1 LRPVRS
7 PRGWRSIL
15 NLTATPETGAFSRQK
30 TRDRL
35 LAVVRG
41 RILTKAFDTERRLA
55 AIFAADV
62 EGYSRLMGADEVGTL
77 QVLTDRRR
85 ILDALI
91 SAHRGRIANTAGDSV
106 LAEFASAVDAV
117 ECAVEAQ
124 TALADA
130 NTPLSPDRHVNFR
143 IGVHV
148 GDIMVRDGDLFGDG
162 VNIAARLQTLAS
174 AGGVCISA
182 VVHDQVRKILSFSFA
197 DLGAQRMKNIE
208 EPTRVYAVNAQPT
221 TTPAPVPEVFPE
233 FPDAGKPLPLPDRP
247 SIAVLPFQNMS
258 GDPEQEYFADGMV
271 DDIITA
277 LSRLRGFFVIAR
289 NSSFAYKGLSPDIRQ
304 VGRELG
310 VRYVLEGSVR
320 KSGNRMRITS
330 QLIDVVNGR
339 HLWAE
344 RYDRELADIFVV
356 QDEITESVVASIEP
370 QLFLAEDLRSKQ
382 KPPANLDAWG
392 CVARALS
399 QYAQFS
405 EQSFRTAQALLEQ
418 AIARDPGYARALA
431 LLAHVRGII
440 AFNGWEEDENLVYTA
455 AMESARRAVAL
466 DRDDPWV
473 HMAVGS
479 LAVQMRRHDEA
490 IVSLSKAV
498 ELNPNFA
505 LAHSNLGRA
514 LAAVGRVEEAMEHTA
529 RALRISPRD
538 PQKHLFLV
546 RYGTAHFAGGRY
558 GVAAEWYQKAVSER
572 PEFINARRLLVAA
585 YALDGDIERARA
597 ALGDLKQLQPAL
609 SLAWIDRH
617 SEMGDAVR
625 GRLIEGL
632 RRAGLQ

>member
-1 LRPVRS
+1 MKPVD
-7 PRGWRSIL
+7 
-15 NLTATPETGAFSRQK
+15 A
-30 TRDRL
+30 
-35 LAVVRG
+35 
-41 RILTKAFDTERRLA
+41 ERRLV

-62 EGYSRLMGADEVGTL
+62 EGYSRLMGADEVRTL
-77 QVLTDRRR
+77 RDLTSRRH
-85 ILDALI
+85 ILDSLI
-91 SAHRGRIANTAGDSV
+91 ASHRGRIANTAGDSV
-106 LAEFASAVDAV
+106 LAEFGSAVDAV
-117 ECAVEAQ
+117 QCAVEAQ
-124 TALADA
+124 GSLSAA
-130 NTPLSPDRHVNFR
+130 NRELPPDRHVNFR
-143 IGVHV
+143 IGIHV
-148 GDIMVRDGDLFGDG
+148 GDVMVKGGDLFGDG
-162 VNIAARLQTLAS
+162 VNIAARLQTIAK
-174 AGGVCISA
+174 AGGICVSGVA
-182 VVHDQVRKILSFSFA
+182 HDQVRKIVPFVFA
-197 DLGAQRMKNIE
+197 DLGEQRVKNIE
-208 EPTRVYAVNAQPT
+208 EPLRAYSLD
-221 TTPAPVPEVFPE
+221 PEV
-233 FPDAGKPLPLPDRP
+233 GKSSTATTERWPLALPDKP

-271 DDIITA
+271 EDIITA

-289 NSSFAYKGLSPDIRQ
+289 NSSFAYKGSATDIRQ

-310 VRYVLEGSVR
+310 VRYFLEGSVR
-320 KSGNRMRITS
+320 KSGNRVRITS
-330 QLIDVVNGR
+330 QLIDVIDGS

-370 QLFLAEDLRSKQ
+370 QLLRAEEFRSKQ

-392 CVARALS
+392 CVVRAVS
-399 QYAQFS
+399 HYAQFS
-405 EQSFRTAQALLEQ
+405 EQGFRTAQGLLEQ
-418 AIARDPGYARALA
+418 AIERDPGYARAHA

-440 AFNGWEEDENLVYTA
+440 AFNGWEENEDLVYAA
-455 AMESARRAVAL
+455 AMQNARKAIAI

-479 LAVQMRRHDEA
+479 LAVQMRRHEEA
-490 IVSLSKAV
+490 IVSLLKAV

-514 LAAVGRVEEAMEHTA
+514 LAAVGRTDEAIEHTA

-546 RYGTAHFAGGRY
+546 RYGTALFAAGRY
-558 GVAAEWYQKAVSER
+558 GKAAEWYEKATNER

-585 YALDGDIERARA
+585 YALDGDVERAQA
-597 ALGDLKQLQPAL
+597 ALGELKKLQPAL
-609 SLAWIDRH
+609 SLDWIDRH

-625 GRLIEGL
+625 KHLIEGL